1 MKYIALLLSL
11 VGLSG
16 VFPTPATAA
25 DEYTYF
31 VRQLQMP
38 DEAEW
43 DMSVEQKGQTQSPLA
58 INPNGARFELWTVK
72 SSPLTSYL
80 LDTTYVNS
88 YIPVA
93 QINIITEDPY
103 ETIRRT
109 RADRPFSVEITVS
122 GMSSDPEA
130 PEAAKTVK
138 VLHHAQSY
146 GDGGT
151 GSGLDRSQATLL
163 SQGSLTDNGK
173 HTLSYDVNAVPGADR
188 TAVRGEERFSVYSLE
203 DYEAPES
210 QLASEFIQ
218 VWPVAYVDSITG
230 MEDDEVIRGKAPLVK
245 AKLKDLY
252 PDSWTYVQVYP
263 GPPVLGTEGTIV
275 PGSSFLYDNS
285 VPRDKKT
292 IRAKNWDEVL
302 TDDGEWTL
310 EIITITPFGADRLAY
325 KTFEVERT
333 IKLNGN
339 VTSIE

>member
-1 MKYIALLLSL
+1 MKYIALLLS
-11 VGLSG
+11 VFGLSAA
-16 VFPTPATAA
+16 FPTAAGAA
-25 DEYTYF
+25 DEYTFF

-43 DMSVEQKGQTQSPLA
+43 DMSVEQNGQAQSPLA

-103 ETIRRT
+103 DTIRRT
-109 RADRPFSVEITVS
+109 RADRPFSVDITVS
-122 GMSSDPEA
+122 GMSTDPDA

-138 VLHHAQSY
+138 LLHHAQSY
-146 GDGGT
+146 GANGT
-151 GSGLDRSQATLL
+151 GAGLDRSQATLL
-163 SQGSLTDNGK
+163 SQGSLTNNGT
-173 HTLSYDVNAVPGADR
+173 HTLSYDINAVPGAVR
-188 TAVRGEERFSVYSLE
+188 TEVRGEERFSVYSLE

-218 VWPVAYVDSITG
+218 VWPVAYLDSLTG
-230 MEDDEVIRGKAPLVK
+230 MENDEVIRGKAPHVK
-245 AKLKDLY
+245 ATLKDLY
-252 PDSWTYVQVYP
+252 PDSWTYAQIYP
-263 GPPVLGTEGTIV
+263 GPPVLGTQGTIV
-275 PGSSFLYDNS
+275 PGSSFLLDNS
-285 VPRDKKT
+285 VPRNSKK
-292 IRAKNWDEVL
+292 IHVKNWDEVI

-325 KTFEVERT
+325 RTFEVERT

-339 VTSIE
+339 VTSVE